1 MRAMESCRALVL
13 SLCVLSAS
21 LVLAAGRDVPVKRY
35 VANLTAGRDVP
46 VKRYVA
52 SPGAGR
58 DVPVKRYV
66 ANLTAGRDVPVKRY
80 VANLTAGRDVPV
92 KRYVANLAAG
102 RDVPVK
108 RDVVSLT
115 AGRDVPVKRDVVNLA
130 AGRDVPVKRYVAS
143 LGAGRD
149 VPVKRHVASLGAGRD
164 VPVKRYVASL
174 GAGRDVP
181 VKRYVANLGAGRDV
195 PVKRYVASLGAGRD
209 VPVKRYVASLGAGR
223 DVPVKRYV
231 VDLTAGRD
239 VPVKRYVVNLD
250 AAPEEHFLPV
260 CQDPDIQA
268 LIPILKKDVVD
279 LITSRVPVEVLPLL
293 EVLTADLDRYLPQ
306 PFAGEMRGI
315 ANCTGIPL
323 GQIVGLNLVYDLTA
337 FCTSIVAQDDKGI
350 IWHGRNLDY
359 GFADFLR
366 NITVMVDFQTKGQCP
381 DDRPHSLLTPP
392 PPHTHTQILYTST
405 SYLGYVGALTGQR
418 PNKFTV
424 SVDERNQ
431 GAWWMNALEALLN
444 RKASLMSFLVR
455 ETLAEADSYDAA
467 IQKLAYT
474 PLIAPV
480 YFIVGGANVA
490 EGAVITRDRES
501 ALDIW
506 TLNPAQGRWFVLE
519 TNYDHWTEPPAK
531 DKRRMLAMKAMNTT
545 GQAGINASSMF
556 QVLSIPYVLNENT
569 TYTAIMSAAQPQVY
583 ITWLRW
589 PEGHS

>member
-1 MRAMESCRALVL
+1 MESCRALVL
-13 SLCVLSAS
+13 SLCVLS
-21 LVLAAGRDVPVKRY
+21 
-35 VANLTAGRDVP
+35 
-46 VKRYVA
+46 
-52 SPGAGR
+52 
-58 DVPVKRYV
+58 
-66 ANLTAGRDVPVKRY
+66 
-80 VANLTAGRDVPV
+80 
-92 KRYVANLAAG
+92 
-102 RDVPVK
+102 
-108 RDVVSLT
+108 VSL
-115 AGRDVPVKRDVVNLA
+115 ALS

-143 LGAGRD
+143 LT
-149 VPVKRHVASLGAGRD
+149 
-164 VPVKRYVASL
+164 
-174 GAGRDVP
+174 
-181 VKRYVANLGAGRDV
+181 
-195 PVKRYVASLGAGRD
+195 AGRD

-231 VDLTAGRD
+231 VNLAAGRD

-268 LIPILKKDVVD
+268 LIPILRKDVVD
-279 LITSRVPVEVLPLL
+279 MITSRVPVEVLPLL
-293 EVLTADLDRYLPQ
+293 EVLTADLDQYLPQ

-350 IWHGRNLDY
+350 ILHGRNLDY

-366 NITVMVDFQTKGQCP
+366 NITVMVDFQTKGQ
-381 DDRPHSLLTPP
+381 T
-392 PPHTHTQILYTST
+392 LYTST

-490 EGAVITRDRES
+490 EGAVITRNRES

-506 TLNPAQGRWFVLE
+506 TLNPAQGRYVISNL
-519 TNYDHWTEPPAK
+519 
-531 DKRRMLAMKAMNTT
+531 
-545 GQAGINASSMF
+545 QAD
-556 QVLSIPYVLNENT
+556 L
-569 TYTAIMSAAQPQVY
+569 
-583 ITWLRW
+583 
-589 PEGHS
+589 